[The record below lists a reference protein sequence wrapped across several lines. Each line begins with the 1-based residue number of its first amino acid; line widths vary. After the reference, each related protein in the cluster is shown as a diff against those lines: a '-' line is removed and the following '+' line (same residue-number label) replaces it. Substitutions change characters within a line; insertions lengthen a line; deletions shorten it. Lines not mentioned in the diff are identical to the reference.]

1 MKRTPIVKYGMIEF
15 DDGEE
20 KDIELHFCEKYS
32 GTIPPEGL
40 YFTEGDQVTIQS
52 EEGPKYD
59 QEGVVVAIEGWCD
72 KEYMIIENRRR
83 KRVYGKFGMYT
94 VQIVS
99 GENEGQVV
107 KMVKS
112 EEMRRRKLHTDV
124 PAVHQTLGVIQV
136 APVDVAPVVGG
147 GGGGGGTFNDRGGV
161 QPEGNFTQ
169 VRRGGGHNPNNH
181 GGGGG
186 SSTIDT
192 HRFY

>member
-1 MKRTPIVKYGMIEF
+1 MIEY
-15 DDGEE
+15 DGGWE
-20 KDIELHFCEKYS
+20 KVTELRFCEKYS
-32 GTIPPEGL
+32 GMIPPEGL

-72 KEYMIIENRRR
+72 KEFMITENRRR
-83 KRVYGKFGMYT
+83 KRVYGPFGTYT
-94 VQIVS
+94 VRIVF

-107 KMVKS
+107 KMVQS
-112 EEMRRRKLHTDV
+112 EELRRRKKFTEV
-124 PAVHQTLGVIQV
+124 PTVSKTLGVVVV
-136 APVDVAPVVGG
+136 APVVVAPVVGG

-169 VRRGGGHNPNNH
+169 VGRGGGHNPNNR

-186 SSTIDT
+186 THTTDT
-192 HRFY
+192 HRYY